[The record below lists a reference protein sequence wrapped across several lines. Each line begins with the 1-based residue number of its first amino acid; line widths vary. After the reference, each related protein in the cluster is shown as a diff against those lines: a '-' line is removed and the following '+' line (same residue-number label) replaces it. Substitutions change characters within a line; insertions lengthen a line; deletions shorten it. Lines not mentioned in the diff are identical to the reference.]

1 MLTFLDEAR
10 LRALLRYEALIPA
23 IERALVAFSG
33 GRVQQPPR
41 QLLHLSP
48 HGGHFAAMSAY
59 GAELG
64 LGVKLVSF
72 HPGNAARGL
81 PTHHGLVVL
90 LRPETGEPLAV
101 MDARPITAM
110 RTAAASALATRALAR
125 PDARVLAILGTGAQA
140 RAHAEAL
147 RLVRDFREIRIWGR
161 NPVRAR
167 DLAREIGAVAMP
179 SAEAAVRGAQVVV
192 TATAATE
199 PVLQGA
205 WLDRDAQVNAIGWS
219 GPAGRELDEAVLPGA
234 FLVVDSREAVRREAP
249 ELCLAGVEIGAELG
263 EILAGTRSV
272 PPGGRSVFRSVGLAV
287 EDVAAAALVA
297 ETLGSDSN

>member
-1 MLTFLDEAR
+1 
-10 LRALLRYEALIPA
+10 
-23 IERALVAFSG
+23 
-33 GRVQQPPR
+33 
-41 QLLHLSP
+41 
-48 HGGHFAAMSAY
+48 MSAY
-59 GAELG
+59 GAEPG
-64 LGVKLVSF
+64 LGVKLVAF

-219 GPAGRELDEAVLPGA
+219 GPAGRELDEAVLQGA
-234 FLVVDSREAVRREAP
+234 FLVVDSREAVQRETP

>member
-23 IERALVAFSG
+23 IERALVAFSA

-41 QLLHLSP
+41 HLLHLAP

-59 GAELG
+59 GDALG
-64 LGVKLVSF
+64 LGVKLVAF
-72 HPGNAARGL
+72 HPGNAAQGL

-125 PDARVLAILGTGAQA
+125 ADARVLAILGTGAQA

-147 RLVRDFREIRIWGR
+147 RLVRDFREIRVWGR
-161 NPVRAR
+161 NPVRAQ
-167 DLAREIGAVAMP
+167 DLAKDIGAVAMP

-199 PVLQGA
+199 PVLRGA
-205 WLDRDAQVNAIGWS
+205 WLEPEAQVNAIGWS
-219 GPAGRELDEAVLPGA
+219 GAAGSEVDDAVLQGAFVIADSGEAVGRE
-234 FLVVDSREAVRREAP
+234 
-249 ELCLAGVEIGAELG
+249 AGGTRPVEIGAELG
-263 EILAGTRSV
+263 EILAGTRRV
-272 PPGGRSVFRSVGLAV
+272 PDGGRRVFRSVGLAV
-287 EDVAAAALVA
+287 QDVAAAALVA
-297 ETLGSDSN
+297 ETLRLQGG

>member
-1 MLTFLDEAR
+1 MLTFLDESR
-10 LRALLRYEALIPA
+10 LRALLRYDALIPA
-23 IERALVAFSG
+23 IERALVAFSAG
-33 GRVQQPPR
+33 QVQQPPR
-41 QLLHLSP
+41 QLLHLAP

-59 GAELG
+59 GEALG
-64 LGVKLVSF
+64 LGVKLVAF

-81 PTHHGLVVL
+81 PTHRGLVVL

-110 RTAAASALATRALAR
+110 RTAAASALATRALSW

-147 RLVRDFREIRIWGR
+147 RLVRDFREVRIWGR
-161 NPVRAR
+161 TPARAR
-167 DLAREIGAVAMP
+167 QLAEEIGAVAMP

-199 PVLQGA
+199 PVLHGA
-205 WLDRDAQVNAIGWS
+205 WLDPDAQVNAIGWS
-219 GPAGRELDEAVLPGA
+219 GPTGRELDDAVLQGA
-234 FLVVDSREAVRREAP
+234 FLVADSREAVQREA
-249 ELCLAGVEIGAELG
+249 AGFGSVEIAAELG
-263 EILAGTRSV
+263 EVLAGTRSA
-272 PPGGRSVFRSVGLAV
+272 PAGARSVFRSVGLAA

-297 ETLGSDSN
+297 ETLRAAPG